1 MTSPKL
7 TYYSAITNQ
16 LLSKQDP
23 GSKHLQALMKATIHN
38 QDCPSESSKGFQ
50 YTRGPEVQARA
61 PREEFSRYD
70 VQDVLF

>member
-50 YTRGPEVQARA
+50 KSKPELPEKNFKGMTCRM
-61 PREEFSRYD
+61 FCFNS
-70 VQDVLF
+70 